1 MARWSGLVHRA
12 ELTTPGLRWPNPAYG
27 KTQRTSA
34 PRVWT
39 RGVGAH
45 RDMLHR
51 RHRAYGQTQR
61 TSAPCVE
68 REVWGAEESAGLE
81 RRLTFVGGGVAFA
94 CDALVGE
101 FQNISPTKTGT
112 SESAN
117 MEGVWTKNKES
128 NMRNERLDG
137 SVDYF
142 PQNSDL
148 TRNKLQGPWYGVH
161 GRLSDVTYCKRPNKQ
176 QFTLVLNSHH
186 CRRPLSINL
195 SFSTGGE
202 LALTISMGKRKQ
214 KVRASDN
221 GPSGEYIA
229 EAQGSQ
235 YVRDFEEIP
244 AETISND
251 RESKEKKAKSHRK
264 ASAAYDARNLEATRE
279 RRRLRMAATR
289 AAVKLK
295 RRQWDPPKAPRAR
308 TPSPAAP
315 DKSETNDDLPVEEGA
330 LWELR
335 TENIWIL
342 EAQLEPRIR
351 ELEALHSTGARL
363 NLVSEMGVELTASL
377 NSDEHVALAALA
389 GMAGGAVGY
398 TQDPDVDP
406 DVEVDSILEM
416 ARLLSSHGTE
426 AGEGP
431 CVGQAACVPEMV
443 APIRESLHV
452 HQAQMAVAALS
463 ARPFHPLE
471 VSQVM
476 RWEEVSPSE
485 RPPRLPMTFAAY
497 WRVFRWRK
505 KTAKRGDN
513 RWDCVTAD
521 AMTELANSLPVDRML
536 ERVWNRIIELGQ

>member
-1 MARWSGLVHRA
+1 
-12 ELTTPGLRWPNPAYG
+12 
-27 KTQRTSA
+27 
-34 PRVWT
+34 
-39 RGVGAH
+39 
-45 RDMLHR
+45 
-51 RHRAYGQTQR
+51 
-61 TSAPCVE
+61 
-68 REVWGAEESAGLE
+68 
-81 RRLTFVGGGVAFA
+81 
-94 CDALVGE
+94 
-101 FQNISPTKTGT
+101 
-112 SESAN
+112 
-117 MEGVWTKNKES
+117 
-128 NMRNERLDG
+128 
-137 SVDYF
+137 
-142 PQNSDL
+142 
-148 TRNKLQGPWYGVH
+148 
-161 GRLSDVTYCKRPNKQ
+161 
-176 QFTLVLNSHH
+176 
-186 CRRPLSINL
+186 
-195 SFSTGGE
+195 
-202 LALTISMGKRKQ
+202 MGKRKR
-214 KVRASDN
+214 KVQASDN

-229 EAQGSQ
+229 EAQVSQ

-251 RESKEKKAKSHRK
+251 RESKEKKARSHRK

-295 RRQWDPPKAPRAR
+295 RRQWDPPKAARAR

-315 DKSETNDDLPVEEGA
+315 DESETNVDLPVEEGA
-330 LWELR
+330 LWELC

-351 ELEALHSTGARL
+351 ELEALHNTGARL
-363 NLVSEMGVELTASL
+363 NLVSEMDVELTASL

-389 GMAGGAVGY
+389 GMAGGAVGD
-398 TQDPDVDP
+398 TQDADVDA

-431 CVGQAACVPEMV
+431 CVGQVACVPEMV
-443 APIRESLHV
+443 APIRESPRV

-463 ARPFHPLE
+463 SRPFHPLE

-513 RWDCVTAD
+513 GWDCATAD
-521 AMTELANSLPVDRML
+521 AMTELADSLPVDRML
-536 ERVWNRIIELGQ
+536 ERVWDRIIELGQ